1 MAGICERFTANII
14 SKIVKKTDEE
24 RCQIFSV
31 LLKIAATF
39 CQLHLANTKGV
50 ISNATALHMV
60 KSIFDHRTSS
70 LALIDIYRG
79 VLIDYKRAVKIFLE
93 LHQRKFE
100 VSDLVIQLNPVQCSF
115 KA

>member
-1 MAGICERFTANII
+1 
-14 SKIVKKTDEE
+14 
-24 RCQIFSV
+24 
-31 LLKIAATF
+31 
-39 CQLHLANTKGV
+39 
-50 ISNATALHMV
+50 MV

>member
-60 KSIFDHRTSS
+60 KSIFDHRTS
-70 LALIDIYRG
+70 
-79 VLIDYKRAVKIFLE
+79 
-93 LHQRKFE
+93 
-100 VSDLVIQLNPVQCSF
+100 
-115 KA
+115 